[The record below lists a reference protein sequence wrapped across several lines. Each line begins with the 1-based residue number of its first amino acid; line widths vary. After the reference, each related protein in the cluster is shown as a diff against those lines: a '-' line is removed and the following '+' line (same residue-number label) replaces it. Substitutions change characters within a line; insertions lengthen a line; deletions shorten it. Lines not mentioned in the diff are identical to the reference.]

1 MSSLHA
7 RGSGVLGLAALAAA
21 AAAILGAGR
30 AEAGQ
35 PRTWNYLT
43 SGNGFGFQ
51 VFDTN
56 QNKITTFLDH
66 PYRYTG
72 PRADPKSDGFPR
84 RNLAFDLYFGLKG
97 GGASGW
103 LNQPT
108 SAGEVEYVDQTNIIH
123 APASLGSVS
132 ADSYYFSPFDFDG
145 NMVVALLHAPGA
157 SDGYVLLNFH
167 MGGTQDAPD
176 GNGESLTAIA
186 AQQAISETGP
196 GGGAMVYVPLGGVDH
211 ADCQGVYAK
220 VQAGQDLGSNQACSG
235 NDVVPGF
242 QKKLGA
248 DGWWAVGIGFT
259 ENAGDAA
266 NMAKKISDWGAGR
279 APDKLLADAE
289 AEWASWRKPP
299 PMGTALCTADQ
310 QKTWAQAETILRMG
324 QVREP
329 YTGTRKNHGMM
340 LASLPPGEW
349 HTGWVRD
356 GTFAVVALARSG
368 HVDEARDGLDFFLD
382 AGPVGKYKQF
392 VSNQNYRISVVRYF
406 GSGEEEADYSGQA
419 TPNVETDGWGM
430 VLWAARAYVE
440 ASGDTAWLSSSTK
453 VGDTVYDALVNGIA
467 KPLEANLESN
477 GIMKAD
483 SGIWEVHDAN
493 KKHFAFTTMAA
504 ARGFCDLAALAK
516 KAGNDADAAKYKAL
530 SANVKAAFLATF
542 IDQNGALG
550 GSLEGIS
557 NNQYYDGATA
567 AAFTWNILDDFTGKT
582 ASATLDAVGQLK
594 VASGGFKRNNDGLSS
609 YDNNEWILV
618 DLLIS
623 NSLRRAGRAPEAD
636 SYVDLVVGQAA
647 ANYYLLPELYNAVS
661 SDGAIGKYTGSIPM
675 VGYGAGAYMMTM
687 LDKSGLIEPNDCGDG
702 AGVQLPIVTCGGS
715 SSSSGSG
722 GTSSGGTGASG
733 AGASGAGGDGNAE
746 APPPYGEAPACLCR
760 AGATTERGT
769 AAIFLLAGVPLL
781 LALRRARSRSPRKR
795 PQTPASD
802 RKQRAPRG

>member
-1 MSSLHA
+1 
-7 RGSGVLGLAALAAA
+7 VLGAFALAAA
-21 AAAILGAGR
+21 TVLGAGR
-30 AEAGQ
+30 AEAG
-35 PRTWNYLT
+35 PSRTWNYLT
-43 SGNGFGFQ
+43 SGNGLGFQ

-56 QNKITTFLDH
+56 QHKITTFLDH
-66 PYRYTG
+66 PYRYLG
-72 PRADPKSDGFPR
+72 PRADPMAEGYPR
-84 RNLAFDLYFGLKG
+84 RNLAFDLYFGVKAG
-97 GGASGW
+97 STAGW

-123 APASLGSVS
+123 APATLGSVS
-132 ADSYYFSPFDFDG
+132 ADSYFFAPFDFDG

-157 SDGYVLLNFH
+157 SDGYILLNFH
-167 MGGTQDAPD
+167 MGGSQDAPD
-176 GNGESLTAIA
+176 SNNESLTAIA

-211 ADCQGVYAK
+211 ADCQGVYTK
-220 VQAGQDLGSNQACSG
+220 VQGGQDLGSNQTCSG

-279 APDKLLADAE
+279 TSDKILADAQ

-299 PMGTALCTADQ
+299 PMGTAICTADQ
-310 QKTWAQAETILRMG
+310 QKTWAQAEAILRMG
-324 QVREP
+324 QVRET
-329 YTGTRKNHGMM
+329 YTSSRKNTGMM

-356 GTFAVVALARSG
+356 GTFGLVALARSG
-368 HVDEARDGLDFFLD
+368 HVTEAKAGLDFFLN
-382 AGPVGKYKQF
+382 AGPVGKYKSY
-392 VSNQNYRISVVRYF
+392 VSNQSYRISVVRYF

-440 ASGDTAWLSSSTK
+440 ASGDSAWLMSTTK
-453 VGDTVYDALVNGIA
+453 VGDTVYNALVNGIA
-467 KPLEANLESN
+467 KPMEANLEST

-493 KKHFAFTTMAA
+493 KKHFAFTTMSA

-516 KAGNDADAAKYKAL
+516 KAGNDADFQKYKAL
-530 SANVKAAFLATF
+530 SAKVKAAFLSTF

-550 GSLEGIS
+550 GSLEGIA

-567 AAFTWNILDDFTGKT
+567 AAFTWNILDDFAGKT
-582 ASATLDAVGQLK
+582 ANATIDALGQLK

-623 NSLRRAGRAPEAD
+623 NALRRNGRTQEAD
-636 SYVDLVVGQAA
+636 SYVDLVVSQAA

-702 AGVQLPIVTCGGS
+702 MGVQLPIVTCGGS
-715 SSSSGSG
+715 SSSSSSGNMGTGGS
-722 GTSSGGTGASG
+722 SNSGGTGASG
-733 AGASGAGGDGNAE
+733 VGGDGNGDKP
-746 APPPYGEAPACLCR
+746 PPPYGDTPACLCR
-760 AGATTERGT
+760 AGATAERGT
-769 AAIFLLAGVPLL
+769 AAMILLAGVPSL
-781 LALRRARSRSPRKR
+781 LALRRARR
-795 PQTPASD
+795 A